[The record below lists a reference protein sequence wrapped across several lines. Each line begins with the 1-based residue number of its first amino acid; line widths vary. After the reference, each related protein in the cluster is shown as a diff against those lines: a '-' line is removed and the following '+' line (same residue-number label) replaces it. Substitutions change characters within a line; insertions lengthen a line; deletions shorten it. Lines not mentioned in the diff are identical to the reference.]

1 MKILMMGPMSKHGGV
16 STHTREII
24 NSLKNKGNDII
35 FFNIYNRLGDRTGQ
49 YDIISF
55 FNNLYKLYSMTIG
68 LFLNFIKYKNK
79 VDIIHIQSSG
89 PIFGFLSGMTGS
101 FLKYFTK
108 KKIIITFHHSK
119 TKKFL
124 KRYYKIFIW
133 VLKNIDGLIVVSKKQ
148 KNIIEKY
155 CGKKYGKKI
164 FIVPNG
170 YNPKNFLKI
179 PKKEAKTS
187 LGFSNNK
194 IVLINVALLLE
205 KKGHIYLIESID
217 RLVNMGYNNIICIIV
232 GKGPMKKKLKNQ
244 IINRNM
250 EEKIILTGYVEDK
263 LLIKYMNSADFFIL
277 PSLDEGN
284 PIVMF
289 EALSLGLPF
298 IGTNVG
304 GIPEIINNENIG
316 MIVEPGNSDLLT
328 ELIIK
333 AINKKWNRK
342 DIIEYSKEFTWDRIA
357 LKTENIY
364 NLIRRDYS
372 ERI

>member
-1 MKILMMGPMSKHGGV
+1 M
-16 STHTREII
+16 
-24 NSLKNKGNDII
+24 
-35 FFNIYNRLGDRTGQ
+35 
-49 YDIISF
+49 
-55 FNNLYKLYSMTIG
+55 
-68 LFLNFIKYKNK
+68 
-79 VDIIHIQSSG
+79 
-89 PIFGFLSGMTGS
+89 
-101 FLKYFTK
+101 
-108 KKIIITFHHSK
+108 
-119 TKKFL
+119 
-124 KRYYKIFIW
+124 
-133 VLKNIDGLIVVSKKQ
+133 LIVVSKKK

>member
-1 MKILMMGPMSKHGGV
+1 MMGPMSKHGGV